1 MKAMLMILFSMILVD
16 NYVLSKF
23 LGICSFLGLTR
34 ELKSAMGMSFAV
46 TFVMLVATAVTWPI
60 YMFVLAPNSIEY
72 LHIVIFILVIA
83 SIVQVLEAVIKK
95 IMPPLYLA
103 MGIYLPL
110 ITTNCAILAVTIES
124 IDAGYSFAQS
134 MVNALGAGLG
144 FMLAMFLFT
153 GVRHKIE
160 QGNPPKFLKGLP
172 ITLIAASIVSVS
184 FFGFKGLLENL
195 FA

>member
-1 MKAMLMILFSMILVD
+1 M
-16 NYVLSKF
+16 
-23 LGICSFLGLTR
+23 
-34 ELKSAMGMSFAV
+34 
-46 TFVMLVATAVTWPI
+46 
-60 YMFVLAPNSIEY
+60 
-72 LHIVIFILVIA
+72 IA

-110 ITTNCAILAVTIES
+110 IDELCHPRCNDLKVSMPATHLPSQWLTLSALAS
-124 IDAGYSFAQS
+124 
-134 MVNALGAGLG
+134 G